1 MNLLKNPLI
10 LALDVDS
17 VSEAR
22 NILDQVGDLV
32 GAIKLGP
39 RLTYKYGADIVT
51 EFSKI
56 TSVFVDNKYFDIPST
71 MESAVRASFNAGATL
86 VTVHA
91 LAGKE
96 ALVKLAALEA
106 ELNQIRPF
114 KILAVTIL
122 TSWEKSSFPEN
133 FHAWTVENHVRSLS
147 ELVYQSGLR
156 GLVCSGH
163 ELELILQKDFFTV
176 VPGIRLEAD
185 SSEDQKRIMTPKQAL
200 RSGAKALVVGRS
212 ILKSPEP
219 RKTVIKILESC

>member
-122 TSWEKSSFPEN
+122 TSWEKSSVPEN

>member
-1 MNLLKNPLI
+1 MSLLKNPLI

-17 VSEAR
+17 ANEAR
-22 NILDQVGDLV
+22 NVLDQVGDLV

-71 MESAVRASFNAGATL
+71 MESAVRASFVAGATL

-106 ELNQIRPF
+106 ELNQLRPF

-163 ELELILQKDFFTV
+163 ELELILHKDFFTV
-176 VPGIRLEAD
+176 VPGIRLESDD
-185 SSEDQKRIMTPKQAL
+185 SADQKRIMTPKQAIK
-200 RSGAKALVVGRS
+200 SGAKALVVGRS

-219 RKTVIKILESC
+219 RKTVIKILEGC

>member
-17 VSEAR
+17 IVEAR
-22 NILDQVGDLV
+22 KVLDQVGDLV

-71 MESAVRASFNAGATL
+71 MESAVRTSFMAGATI

-91 LAGKE
+91 LSGRE

-106 ELNQIRPF
+106 ELNQVRPF

-133 FHAWTVENHVRSLS
+133 FHAWSVENHVRSLS
-147 ELVYQSGLR
+147 DLVYQSGLR

-163 ELELILQKDFFTV
+163 ELELISQKDFFTV
-176 VPGIRLEAD
+176 VPGIRLESDESA
-185 SSEDQKRIMTPKQAL
+185 DQKRIMTPAQAIKL
-200 RSGAKALVVGRS
+200 GAKALVVGRS
-212 ILKSPEP
+212 ILKSADP
-219 RKTVIKILESC
+219 RQTVIEILKSC

>member
-1 MNLLKNPLI
+1 MSLLKNPLI

-17 VSEAR
+17 IVEAR
-22 NILDQVGDLV
+22 KVLDQVGDLV

-39 RLTYKYGADIVT
+39 RLTYKYGADLVT

-71 MESAVRASFNAGATL
+71 MESAVRASFMAGATL

-91 LAGKE
+91 LSGKE
-96 ALVKLAALEA
+96 ALVKLATLEA
-106 ELNQIRPF
+106 ELSQLRPF

-147 ELVYQSGLR
+147 DLVYESGLR

-163 ELELILQKDFFTV
+163 ELEFISQKDFFTV
-176 VPGIRLEAD
+176 VPGIRLESDD
-185 SSEDQKRIMTPKQAL
+185 SADQKRIMTPKQAIK
-200 RSGAKALVVGRS
+200 SGAKALVVGRS

-219 RKTVIKILESC
+219 RKTVIKILEGC